1 MDRRER
7 YADDEELLRAALEA
21 HQTGIWTAIPGI
33 VQSFDVTQQTA
44 VVQPALKVSVPLPD
58 GTTESRSL
66 PLLLDCPVQFPGAG
80 GFALTFPVEQG
91 DECLV
96 VFASRCIDAWW
107 QSGKVSEQAELRL
120 HDLSDG
126 FVLLGFSSLPQ
137 VLENLSPDTTQLRNQ
152 DASVVVELTPT
163 EVNVTAPTVNVSAT
177 TAAVTAPTITLG
189 NGGTVLKL
197 LNELFLTWANSH
209 THTSHTAGSPTSAPI
224 VPADS
229 SMETSIVKAE

>member
-7 YADDEELLRAALEA
+7 YVDDEELLRAALEA
-21 HQTGIWTAIPGI
+21 HQTGVWTALPGI
-33 VQSFDVTQQTA
+33 IQAFDVTSQTA
-44 VVQPALKVSVPLPD
+44 TVQAAIKISVPLQD
-58 GTTESRSL
+58 GTYQSQAL

-80 GFALTFPVEQG
+80 GFALTFPVEAG

-107 QSGKVSEQAELRL
+107 QSGAVSEQAELRL

-126 FVLLGFSSLPQ
+126 FVLLGFSSQPN
-137 VLENLSPDTTQLRNQ
+137 VLENISPDTTQLRNQ

-163 EVNVTAPTVNVSAT
+163 VVNVTAPTVN
-177 TAAVTAPTITLG
+177 LG

-197 LNELFLTWANSH
+197 LNELFLTWANIH
-209 THTSHTAGSPTSAPI
+209 THTTTTNGSPTSPPI
-224 VPADS
+224 VAADS